1 MTWHEDGAF
10 SFPLDAAD
18 KKSEIPP
25 PAPTHGFP
33 GVIVIETLIFVSCK
47 ESYSPSSSL
56 ALFRLPMG
64 LLMAQRLLRKEGG
77 RGTTAAAKTYSHWLR
92 KGGEEGGEGRKR
104 GLD

>member
-1 MTWHEDGAF
+1 MTWHEDCAF
-10 SFPLDAAD
+10 SFPLDTAD

-25 PAPTHGFP
+25 PAPTDGFP
-33 GVIVIETLIFVSCK
+33 GVIIIKTLFFVSCK
-47 ESYSPSSSL
+47 VSYSPTSLL

-64 LLMAQRLLRKEGG
+64 LLMAQRLLRKEG
-77 RGTTAAAKTYSHWLR
+77 GTTAAAKTYSHWLR